1 MNKTIKILAAML
13 PLFITSCTNDD
24 TTVTTATQQEQP
36 VTISAGITRGE
47 GQSESFAY
55 DKIKVTNVTRK
66 DNGLLNNSAVFT
78 LVPSESSPSWTSN
91 GTLLWSAGEE
101 NTFQA
106 VYPATAEYS
115 SFTVPTDQSTEVN
128 FKAADWMTGE
138 TKATLNLNEDA
149 SNKTIDINLTRQMA
163 MVEVEIIGANVSTL
177 TSMEVESP
185 SPNNSNITFETSG
198 NRIKAY
204 RASAT
209 DNKFSAIIPPGSKGK
224 DVILCYLKLSDSS
237 EKNLKLSSDIEFSAG
252 KKYTFSYNIDSSA
265 SSDSDSAPTRSAAP
279 DNLTLV
285 SVEPM

>member
-1 MNKTIKILAAML
+1 ML

-55 DKIKVTNVTRK
+55 DEIKVTNVTRK

-115 SFTVPTDQSTEVN
+115 SFTVPTDQSTEAN

-224 DVILCYLKLSDSS
+224 DVILCYLTLSDSD
-237 EKNLKLSSDIEFSAG
+237 EKSLKLQSDINFEAG
-252 KKYTFSYNIDSSA
+252 KKYTFQCSLTSQP
-265 SSDSDSAPTRSAAP
+265 DSAPTRSASP

-285 SVEPM
+285 SVEPI

>member
-1 MNKTIKILAAML
+1 ML

-115 SFTVPTDQSTEVN
+115 SFTVPTDQSDADK
-128 FKAADWMTGE
+128 FKSADWMTCE
-138 TKATLNLNEDA
+138 TKVTLNNLENA
-149 SNKTIDINLTRQMA
+149 SSLDLTFNRKMA
-163 MVEVEIIGANVSTL
+163 MVVVLISGADVSTL
-177 TSMEVESP
+177 TSLKFECP
-185 SPNNSNITFETSG
+185 SFEGNDYTINSADHKINAYKTSG
-198 NRIKAY
+198 TY
-204 RASAT
+204 DAS
-209 DNKFSAIIPPGSKGK
+209 FSALIPPGTKGET
-224 DVILCYLKLSDSS
+224 LCELEITDSDTNTEIKSLKLQ
-237 EKNLKLSSDIEFSAG
+237 NTQTFSAG
-252 KKYTFSYNIDSSA
+252 KKYIFTCNMPQPSNNA
-265 SSDSDSAPTRSAAP
+265 HTRSAAP

-285 SVEPM
+285 SVEPIF

>member
-66 DNGLLNNSAVFT
+66 DKGLLNNSAVFT
-78 LVPSESSPSWTSN
+78 LVTLESSPSWTSN

-115 SFTVPTDQSTEVN
+115 SFTVPTDQSTEAN

-149 SNKTIDINLTRQMA
+149 SNKTINFNLTRQMA
-163 MVEVEIIGANVSTL
+163 MVEVEINSANVSTL

-204 RASAT
+204 RASTT

-224 DVILCYLKLSDSS
+224 DVILCYLTLSDSD
-237 EKNLKLSSDIEFSAG
+237 EKSLKLQSDINFQAG
-252 KKYTFSYNIDSSA
+252 KKYTFQCSLTSQP
-265 SSDSDSAPTRSAAP
+265 DSAPTRSASP

-285 SVEPM
+285 SVEPI

>member
-47 GQSESFAY
+47 GQSEPFAY

-66 DNGLLNNSAVFT
+66 DKGLLNNSAVFT

-115 SFTVPTDQSTEVN
+115 SFTVPTDQSTEAN

-138 TKATLNLNEDA
+138 TIATLNLNEDA
-149 SNKTIDINLTRQMA
+149 SNKTINFNLTRQMA

-224 DVILCYLKLSDSS
+224 DVILCYLTLSDSD
-237 EKNLKLSSDIEFSAG
+237 EKSLKLQSDINFEAG
-252 KKYTFSYNIDSSA
+252 KKYTFQCSLTSQP
-265 SSDSDSAPTRSAAP
+265 DSAPTRSASSN
-279 DNLTLV
+279 NLTLV

>member
-78 LVPSESSPSWTSN
+78 LGTSESSPSWTSN
-91 GTLLWSAGEE
+91 GTLLWYVGEE

-115 SFTVPTDQSTEVN
+115 SFTVPTDQSTEAN

-163 MVEVEIIGANVSTL
+163 MVEVEIKGANVSTL

-204 RASAT
+204 RAST
-209 DNKFSAIIPPGSKGK
+209 TSNKFSAIIPPGLKGGNTF
-224 DVILCYLKLSDSS
+224 LCYLKLSDSS
-237 EKNLKLSSDIEFSAG
+237 EKNLKLRSNIEFSAG
-252 KKYTFSYNIDSSA
+252 KKYTFSYIIDSST
-265 SSDSDSAPTRSAAP
+265 SSGSAPTRSAAP

>member
-1 MNKTIKILAAML
+1 ML

-24 TTVTTATQQEQP
+24 TIVTTATQQEQP

-115 SFTVPTDQSTEVN
+115 SFTVPTDQSTEAN

-224 DVILCYLKLSDSS
+224 DVILCYLTLSDSD
-237 EKNLKLSSDIEFSAG
+237 EKSLKLQSDINFEAG
-252 KKYTFSYNIDSSA
+252 KKYTFQCSLTSQP
-265 SSDSDSAPTRSAAP
+265 DSAPTRSAAP

>member
-1 MNKTIKILAAML
+1 ML

-24 TTVTTATQQEQP
+24 TIVTTATQQEQP

-115 SFTVPTDQSTEVN
+115 SFTVPTDQSTEAN

>member
-1 MNKTIKILAAML
+1 ML
-13 PLFITSCTNDD
+13 LLFITSCTNDD

-78 LVPSESSPSWTSN
+78 LVTSASSPSWTSN

-115 SFTVPTDQSTEVN
+115 SFTVPTDQSTEAN

-163 MVEVEIIGANVSTL
+163 MVVVQITGADVSTL
-177 TSMEVESP
+177 NSLTVKSP
-185 SPNNSNITFETSG
+185 SPDNDNITFENPDHKITAYKDANTG
-198 NRIKAY
+198 NM
-204 RASAT
+204 
-209 DNKFSAIIPPGSKGK
+209 FSAIIAPGSKSSEAL
-224 DVILCYLKLSDSS
+224 LCTLKLSDST
-237 EKNLKLSSDIEFSAG
+237 EKSLKLQNDIKFQAG
-252 KKYTFSYNIDSSA
+252 KKYTFQCSLTSQSNSA
-265 SSDSDSAPTRSAAP
+265 STRSASP

>member
-13 PLFITSCTNDD
+13 PLFVTSCTNDD

-47 GQSESFAY
+47 GQSEPFAY

-66 DNGLLNNSAVFT
+66 DKGLLNNSAVFT
-78 LVPSESSPSWTSN
+78 LDTSESSPSWTSN

-106 VYPATAEYS
+106 IYPATAEYS
-115 SFTVPTDQSTEVN
+115 SFTVPTDQSTEAN

-149 SNKTIDINLTRQMA
+149 SNMTIDIYLTRQMA
-163 MVEVEIIGANVSTL
+163 MVVVHITGVDVSTL
-177 TSMEVESP
+177 NSLTVESP
-185 SPNNSNITFETSG
+185 SPDNDNITFENPDHKITAYKDANTG
-198 NRIKAY
+198 NRF
-204 RASAT
+204 SAT
-209 DNKFSAIIPPGSKGK
+209 IAPGTKSSE
-224 DVILCYLKLSDSS
+224 VLLCTLILNDASEKSLKLQ
-237 EKNLKLSSDIEFSAG
+237 SDINFEAG
-252 KKYTFSYNIDSSA
+252 KKYTFQCSLTSQP
-265 SSDSDSAPTRSAAP
+265 DSAPTRSAAP

>member
-1 MNKTIKILAAML
+1 ML

-66 DNGLLNNSAVFT
+66 DKGLLNNSAVFT
-78 LVPSESSPSWTSN
+78 LVPSASSPSWTSN

-115 SFTVPTDQSTEVN
+115 SFTVPSDQSDAAK
-128 FKAADWMTGE
+128 FKSADWMTCE
-138 TKATLNLNEDA
+138 TKVTLN
-149 SNKTIDINLTRQMA
+149 NLTTASSLNLEFKRKMA
-163 MVEVEIIGANVSTL
+163 MVVVQITGADVSTL
-177 TSMEVESP
+177 NSLTVESP
-185 SPNNSNITFETSG
+185 SPDNDIITFENPDHKITAYKDANTG
-198 NRIKAY
+198 NM
-204 RASAT
+204 
-209 DNKFSAIIPPGSKGK
+209 FSAIIAPGSKSS
-224 DVILCYLKLSDSS
+224 VALLCTLSLSNS
-237 EKNLKLSSDIEFSAG
+237 TEKSLELQSDINFEAG
-252 KKYTFSYNIDSSA
+252 KKYTFQCSLTSQP
-265 SSDSDSAPTRSAAP
+265 DSAPTRSAAP